1 MPPGIDLIAAGGTTA
16 LAVALAVAAW
26 TLWKRLERERDDA
39 TARMTQRIA
48 ELRGERDAALEGWK
62 AQTAATDRTSEALLR
77 LTAAIEARNELE
89 LEQSR
94 RRR

>member
-1 MPPGIDLIAAGGTTA
+1 MPPGSEIITAGGTVATIA
-16 LAVALAVAAW
+16 LLLVAAW
-26 TLWKRLERERDDA
+26 TLWKRLERAQDEAIGRL
-39 TARMTQRIA
+39 TTRIG
-48 ELRGERDAALEGWK
+48 EIRGERDEALAGWR

-89 LEQSR
+89 LEQR